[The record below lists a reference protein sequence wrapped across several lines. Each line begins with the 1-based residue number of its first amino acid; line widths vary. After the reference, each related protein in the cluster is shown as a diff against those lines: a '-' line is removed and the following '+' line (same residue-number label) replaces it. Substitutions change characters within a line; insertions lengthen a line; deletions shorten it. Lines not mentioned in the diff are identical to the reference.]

1 MITEHPT
8 AIEEIVNTF
17 HSQKMPNVD
26 EETQTWILLDIL
38 SAIPEQ
44 VRQIADKILDQMLEM
59 FLFENFLY
67 YSDKCDVHV
76 NRTCCNS
83 CRNNEKILFCY

>member
-26 EETQTWILLDIL
+26 EETQTWILLEIL

-44 VRQIADKILDQMLEM
+44 VKYMIRIGFFFFF
-59 FLFENFLY
+59 FLFESFPL
-67 YSDKCDVHV
+67 
-76 NRTCCNS
+76 
-83 CRNNEKILFCY
+83 LFRQMLCTRQPNVLQFMPK